1 MTETT
6 KPVYAVFDVEST
18 GVDVFND
25 RIVQLVIA
33 TADANGN
40 LLEKYE
46 WLIDPGV
53 EVPEEAAKV
62 HGFTTEYLAE
72 HGEGPH
78 EALWEA
84 DLVFKAAVRDEL
96 TVVAFNLNFDLSIL
110 TAEMARHSLESR
122 YGFWMADNTPL
133 FDPLVVDRKK
143 DRYRKGKRTLEAMAG
158 HYGVPFDSEKAH
170 EAGYDV
176 EVTALVAAKIAGKYG
191 VPSTT
196 EQSEWYADWASNFQE
211 YLRRNDPEATVN
223 GDWPV
228 RKEHNDVTD

>member
-1 MTETT
+1 MSE
-6 KPVYAVFDVEST
+6 PVYAVFDVEST

-40 LLEKYE
+40 LLEKHE
-46 WLIDPGV
+46 WLINPGV

-72 HGEGPH
+72 YGVDPH
-78 EALWEA
+78 KALWEV
-84 DLVFKAAVRDEL
+84 DQVINKAVTQDRL

-110 TAEMARHSLESR
+110 TAEMARHSLGSR
-122 YGFWMADNTPL
+122 YGLWVADNAPL
-133 FDPLVVDRKK
+133 LDPLVVDRKK

-158 HYGVPFDSEKAH
+158 HYDIPFDNERAH

-191 VPSTT
+191 VPSTK

-211 YLRRNDPEATVN
+211 YLRRSDPDAVVN

-228 RKEHNDVTD
+228 RKEGKGD

>member
-40 LLEKYE
+40 LIEKHE
-46 WLIDPGV
+46 WLINPGV
-53 EVPEEAAKV
+53 EVPEGAAKV

-72 HGEGPH
+72 YGAEPS
-78 EALWEA
+78 EALAEA
-84 DLVFKAAVRDEL
+84 FRLLNGSQEL
-96 TVVAFNLNFDLSIL
+96 TWVAFNLNFDLSIL
-110 TAEMARHSLESR
+110 SHEFARHLPAPRWGE
-122 YGFWMADNTPL
+122 YVKDNVAL

-191 VPSTT
+191 VPSTK

-211 YLRRNDPEATVN
+211 YLRRSDPDAVVN

>member
-1 MTETT
+1 MMTETT
-6 KPVYAVFDVEST
+6 KPVYLVLDTETT

-40 LLEKYE
+40 LIEKHE
-46 WLIDPGV
+46 WLINPGV

-72 HGEGPH
+72 YGAEPS
-78 EALWEA
+78 EALAEA
-84 DLVFKAAVRDEL
+84 LDQLLDNFHL
-96 TVVAFNLNFDLSIL
+96 TWVAFNLNFDLSIL
-110 TAEMARHSLESR
+110 ESEFARHLGIPGWGRELSKKVL
-122 YGFWMADNTPL
+122 M

-191 VPSTT
+191 VPSTK

-211 YLRRNDPEATVN
+211 YLRRSDPDAVVN

-228 RKEHNDVTD
+228 RKERNDVTG